1 MNDLNR
7 SHKAVVI
14 LLAVLWAAC
23 GSYNE
28 PAPNPGYAELF
39 QLCAQCHGL
48 DAMGNSAVNAPAIAG
63 LPQWYLEEQLRKFRN
78 GARGKH
84 FDDLTGM
91 QMRPMAMSLANDD
104 EIVTIAMYVASLPP
118 AKPAPQLQGGDA
130 TRGQALFATC
140 AACHGPEAAGMQPL
154 KAPPL
159 NHGSDW
165 YLVRSIEKFK
175 AGIRG
180 TAPGDTTGP
189 LMRPMAQT
197 LPDEQ
202 AMKDVVA
209 YIMTLAK

>member
-1 MNDLNR
+1 VNDLNR
-7 SHKAVVI
+7 SPNAVVI
-14 LLAVLWAAC
+14 LLAVLWAGC

-28 PAPNPGYAELF
+28 PAPNAGYAELF
-39 QLCAQCHGL
+39 QLCAQCHGA
-48 DAMGNSAVNAPAIAG
+48 DAMGNAAVNAPAIAG
-63 LPQWYLEEQLRKFRN
+63 LPQWYVDEQLHKFRS

-104 EIVTIAMYVASLPP
+104 EIVTISMYVSSLPA

-130 TRGQALFATC
+130 TRGKAYFGTC
-140 AACHGPEAAGMQPL
+140 TACHGPEAAGMQPL

-159 NHGSDW
+159 NHASDW
-165 YLVRSIEKFK
+165 YLMRSLEKFK
-175 AGIRG
+175 LGIRG